1 MERCWQAGGF
11 DLTGI
16 GCSRSPAGRI
26 PREDRAPHGQPPPAP
41 APLRRQRER
50 LSLGTGVLSSCQK
63 IAASVSPSTRQAI
76 SFSLIS
82 AVGFSPPFSWIVGR
96 PEGLLTP
103 SFPGSHPSPSS
114 GQVNPSQTQTW
125 TPSLNSSIEEQTR
138 SIRPMESYSTMKS
151 VWGQDLT

>member
-41 APLRRQRER
+41 APLSCQRER
-50 LSLGTGVLSSCQK
+50 LSLGAGVLSSCRK
-63 IAASVSPSTRQAI
+63 IVAFASPLTQQAI
-76 SFSLIS
+76 SFSLVS
-82 AVGFSPPFSWIVGR
+82 AIGFSPSFSWIVGR
-96 PEGLLTP
+96 SEGLLTP
-103 SFPGSHPSPSS
+103 YFPGSHPSPSS

-125 TPSLNSSIEEQTR
+125 MPSLNSSVEEQTR
-138 SIRPMESYSTMKS
+138 SIHPMESYSTMKS
-151 VWGQDLT
+151 VWGQDFT

>member
-26 PREDRAPHGQPPPAP
+26 PQEARASHGQPP
-41 APLRRQRER
+41 LSCQRER
-50 LSLGTGVLSSCQK
+50 LSVGTGVLSSCQK
-63 IAASVSPSTRQAI
+63 IAASVSPLTRQAI
-76 SFSLIS
+76 SFSLVS
-82 AVGFSPPFSWIVGR
+82 AAGFSPPFSRIVGR
-96 PEGLLTP
+96 SEGLLTP

-114 GQVNPSQTQTW
+114 SQVNPSQTQTW
-125 TPSLNSSIEEQTR
+125 TPSLDSSIEEQTR
-138 SIRPMESYSTMKS
+138 SIHPVESYLTMKR